1 VIDLRF
7 RALAAAALGTL
18 LVGVA
23 WGADR
28 RSAVILVLLDAA
40 RADRF
45 STYGYARETTPNVD
59 KLAARG
65 AVFLRHHT
73 QGPNTLTSLPA
84 LLTSRYFAAPLFP
97 HTASVPV
104 ARPGDLFR
112 RPDGES
118 ISLPRAFAGAG
129 YRTVAVSGHTWT
141 RAGTAFAAE
150 FDELRDVPTLV
161 PYDHRRGYPTAA
173 QVVDQAIDWIAAH
186 RTAPFFMYLHLMD
199 TLFPHPF
206 EEDAQALFGAAA
218 YDARAFDER
227 GRPRA
232 SSQPLT
238 GDDRRY
244 LDALYDGGLRFAD
257 RHLGRLVAFLA
268 DAGLL
273 DAAVVAVTSDHGEE
287 LLEAPGRIGHAGDR
301 LYEALLHIPLVVFA
315 PRAVPA
321 TRVDA
326 FSEAVDVMPT
336 LLDAAG
342 VALPAGRRTDG
353 RSLLPV
359 ARGAEPGATFTFSA
373 LHVAWAN
380 QRMLFP
386 DPRPLLADQEEL
398 AAVELYD
405 LAADPLEL
413 RNVAAERRDAVGRLA
428 AEYRRRLGAAWRRAE
443 AAVQPGPI
451 AFPFAIWAADVDTR
465 STLPTLPLEW
475 TPRPAADTPA
485 WRGWSRSRRLW
496 RHALVGRPGAE
507 PLRIELPVPDGEY
520 EVSVALRGAARV
532 EPMGGRPHTV
542 RGRPVVPDD
551 FWNAEAVPLGR
562 VEVRGGRFRA
572 RIVPSEAG
580 AWLVV
585 THVAFRSPAAQPVAD
600 PAALERLRALGYVPE

>member
-1 VIDLRF
+1 
-7 RALAAAALGTL
+7 
-18 LVGVA
+18 
-23 WGADR
+23 
-28 RSAVILVLLDAA
+28 VLLDAA

-59 KLAARG
+59 RLAARS

-112 RPDGES
+112 WPDGES

-129 YRTVAVSGHTWT
+129 YRTVAISGHTWT

-150 FDELRDVPTLV
+150 FDELRDVPALV

-199 TLFPHPF
+199 THFPHPF
-206 EEDAQALFGAAA
+206 EEDAQALFGSAA
-218 YDARAFDER
+218 YDSRAFDER

-273 DAAVVAVTSDHGEE
+273 DGAVVAVTSDHGEE

-405 LAADPLEL
+405 LAADPLE
-413 RNVAAERRDAVGRLA
+413 RHDLA
-428 AEYRRRLGAAWRRAE
+428 AARPDDRRRLATALFAHGDYLSGAWNLRWVGDGSRRRFEGRIRTDGIVRSVVPLFTESGRYRVDGTSILFADPGREGESGFSFTTVPRE
-443 AAVQPGPI
+443 APVTFELLIDG
-451 AFPFAIWAADVDTR
+451 
-465 STLPTLPLEW
+465 
-475 TPRPAADTPA
+475 RPAAQA
-485 WRGWSRSRRLW
+485 VLLG
-496 RHALVGRPGAE
+496 
-507 PLRIELPVPDGEY
+507 
-520 EVSVALRGAARV
+520 GAAV
-532 EPMGGRPHTV
+532 RPHAMPFTLE
-542 RGRPVVPDD
+542 GTPH
-551 FWNAEAVPLGR
+551 
-562 VEVRGGRFRA
+562 
-572 RIVPSEAG
+572 SEAAYDRPPDPPRPLARFLLYRNRLG
-580 AWLVV
+580 TPEEPV
-585 THVAFRSPAAQPVAD
+585 TLDQETR
-600 PAALERLRALGYVPE
+600 ERLRSLGYIQ